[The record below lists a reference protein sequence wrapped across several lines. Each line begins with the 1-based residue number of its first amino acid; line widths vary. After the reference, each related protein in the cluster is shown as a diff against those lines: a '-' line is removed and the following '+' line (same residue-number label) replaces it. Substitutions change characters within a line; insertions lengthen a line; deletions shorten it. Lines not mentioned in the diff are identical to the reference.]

1 MKRKRVCYEINCNKP
16 PLGRVGIN
24 MLKVLG
30 IQPGTENF
38 EKQKHLIAVNL
49 CRAHFLERFPNYHEF
64 KKAYH
69 LGILMV
75 SRYQFVK
82 LSQELY
88 DVSMGKEKIADFR
101 ATPKT

>member
-1 MKRKRVCYEINCNKP
+1 
-16 PLGRVGIN
+16 

-49 CRAHFLERFPNYHEF
+49 CRDHFLQRFSNYQEF

-69 LGILMV
+69 LGIMMI
-75 SRYQFVK
+75 SSYQYVK
-82 LSQELY
+82 LSLELY
-88 DVSMGKEKIADFR
+88 NVSMGKEKIGDFR
-101 ATPKT
+101 ATPKN